1 MHRISLATQAVAFIP
16 LNRAIVAYVTRAIF
30 PQRREQRRDAM
41 LKALRKFPW
50 FEVILIVGL
59 AVALIN
65 KPQSSVL
72 SATSDSAA
80 SAVSTAVTTTQ
91 SR

>member
-1 MHRISLATQAVAFIP
+1 
-16 LNRAIVAYVTRAIF
+16 
-30 PQRREQRRDAM
+30 M

>member
-1 MHRISLATQAVAFIP
+1 
-16 LNRAIVAYVTRAIF
+16 
-30 PQRREQRRDAM
+30 M

-50 FEVILIVGL
+50 LEVILIVGL

-72 SATSDSAA
+72 SATSDSVPT
-80 SAVSTAVTTTQ
+80 AVSTTVTTTQ
-91 SR
+91 PR